1 MMCVY
6 IPRPKRP
13 LILDSASGNLN
24 MNLKLEFK
32 PTRFDWLTDFRQKK
46 KKKKLNSPTL
56 MEAAGSKLGHPGRYD
71 YHHFR
76 SCPVI

>member
-1 MMCVY
+1 MPKKQMMRVY

-32 PTRFDWLTDFRQKK
+32 PTRFDWLADFRQKK
-46 KKKKLNSPTL
+46 KKKSLILPHSWKL
-56 MEAAGSKLGHPGRYD
+56 LGP
-71 YHHFR
+71 
-76 SCPVI
+76 S